1 MAKKSASLIK
11 EMQELLDAS
20 DLSIQVRDFT
30 DTGDLTLK
38 LVGACANCP
47 SGQAEFQETMEN
59 IFWEKFPEIKEIHW
73 ETGVSD
79 ELIQEALQF
88 LRRNQGNHS
97 EKN

>member
-1 MAKKSASLIK
+1 MAKESAILIK

-20 DLSIQVRDFT
+20 GLSIQVQGFT
-30 DTGDLTLK
+30 DDGDLTLK

-47 SGQAEFQETMEN
+47 SGQAEFQETMES
-59 IFWEKFPEIKEIHW
+59 IFWEKFPKIKAIHW

-88 LRRNQGNHS
+88 LRRNQGNRR